1 MPASKGDRA
10 LAEKLAGA
18 RLRSA
23 PYTAREVAAGEARV
37 AARLADRLLRG
48 ALSFDDA
55 VQPAARL
62 EEAFGRPPRGSD
74 REQAEERQM
83 REAAEDLRRLCRLVV
98 GQPDALHQMTMFIG
112 AARLPEPAGA
122 RVLAC
127 VLQLAGREDSA
138 RFWWQYA
145 AGAGD
150 TSASYCLF
158 LHHMTLAEVHEA
170 AWWHAQADPDACTG
184 TEAEA
189 GARAG
194 AGAGADRTG
203 YRRRGVADAY
213 DTVVTWGIDLEIVM
227 DGRPAPTATEAVVC
241 YVTNAVEYVD
251 EVDLPLPTPGFAERI
266 EELTTT

>member
-1 MPASKGDRA
+1 MPASKTDQA
-10 LAEKLAGA
+10 LAEKLATA

-23 PYTAREVAAGEARV
+23 PYTAQEVAAGEARV
-37 AARLADRLLRG
+37 AARLADQLLRG

-55 VQPAARL
+55 LQPAVRL

-74 REQAEERQM
+74 REQAEARQM

-98 GQPDALHQMTMFIG
+98 GQPEALHQMTMFIG

-158 LHHMTLAEVHEA
+158 LHHMALAEVHEA
-170 AWWHAQADPDACTG
+170 AWWHAQADADANADAATV
-184 TEAEA
+184 AD
-189 GARAG
+189 RAG
-194 AGAGADRTG
+194 HRRTG
-203 YRRRGVADAY
+203 VAGAY
-213 DTVVTWGIDLEIVM
+213 DTVVTWGIDLEVVM
-227 DGRPAPTATEAVVC
+227 DGCPAPTATEAVVC

>member
-1 MPASKGDRA
+1 MPASKGDQA
-10 LAEKLAGA
+10 LTAQLATA

-23 PYTAREVAAGEARV
+23 PYTAQEVAAGEARV

-55 VQPAARL
+55 LRPVARL
-62 EEAFGRPPRGSD
+62 EEAFGRPARGSE
-74 REQAEERQM
+74 RERAEERQM

-98 GQPDALHQMTMFIG
+98 GQPEALHQMTMFIG

-158 LHHMTLAEVHEA
+158 LHHMALAEVSEA
-170 AWWHAQADPDACTG
+170 AWWHAQADAD
-184 TEAEA
+184 
-189 GARAG
+189 RADP
-194 AGAGADRTG
+194 DRTG
-203 YRRRGVADAY
+203 YRWSDVADAY
-213 DTVVTWGIDLEIVM
+213 DTVVTWGIDLEVVIA
-227 DGRPAPTATEAVVC
+227 DHPDPTPTATEAVVC
-241 YVTNAVEYVD
+241 YVTNAVEYVE

>member
-1 MPASKGDRA
+1 M
-10 LAEKLAGA
+10 
-18 RLRSA
+18 
-23 PYTAREVAAGEARV
+23 
-37 AARLADRLLRG
+37 
-48 ALSFDDA
+48 
-55 VQPAARL
+55 
-62 EEAFGRPPRGSD
+62 
-74 REQAEERQM
+74 
-83 REAAEDLRRLCRLVV
+83 V

-170 AWWHAQADPDACTG
+170 AWWHAQADADADND
-184 TEAEA
+184 ADVDV
-189 GARAG
+189 
-194 AGAGADRTG
+194 DRTG
-203 YRRRGVADAY
+203 CRRRGVADAY
-213 DTVVTWGIDLEIVM
+213 DTVVTWGIDLEVVM
-227 DGRPAPTATEAVVC
+227 DGRPASTATDAVVC